1 MYEPRTYRHDMGG
14 RFDSFIYRFRETDIW
29 VGYDKDAGIESQTV
43 RDFIDR
49 QCRALRTAVEAYLAG
64 HPEFGTSHL
73 PLDCA
78 QDAPEMIKALAACS
92 RKANVG
98 PMAGIAGAFSEH
110 LGKACS
116 RHFGFREIV
125 IENGGDD
132 YLQIGS
138 PLRVALSAGASPL
151 SGKIHL
157 EVPPE
162 YSPLGLCASSGT
174 FGHSFSYGKADL
186 VSVACRSA
194 ILADMYATAFANR
207 VQDKEDIGKVLDEA
221 AAVAEILHIAVI
233 KDDCFG
239 IRGKLKIIS

>member
-1 MYEPRTYRHDMGG
+1 MYEPRTYRQKMGG
-14 RFDSFIYRFRETDIW
+14 RFDSFTYRFRETDIW
-29 VGYDKDAGIESQTV
+29 VGYDKESGTCSETV

-49 QCRALRTAVEAYLAG
+49 QCRALRAAVEAYLAG
-64 HPEFGTSHL
+64 HPEFGASRV

-78 QDAPEMIKALAACS
+78 QDAPEMIKELAACS
-92 RKANVG
+92 RKADVG
-98 PMAGIAGAFSEH
+98 PMAGIAGAFSAY

-116 RHFGFREIV
+116 RHFGFNEIV

-132 YLQIGS
+132 YLQFRS
-138 PLRVALSAGASPL
+138 PVRVALSAGASPL

-186 VSVACRSA
+186 VSVACRNP

-207 VQDKEDIGKVLDEA
+207 VQGKGDIEKVLDEA
-221 AAVAEILHIAVI
+221 SALAEILHVAVI
-233 KDDCFG
+233 KDDTVG
-239 IRGKLKIIS
+239 IRGKFKIIS